1 MHVVGYFVLEMAEN
15 NKRDGDIEFW
25 LRQLEDGA
33 ISEDDFES
41 DGDELDF
48 YPTQQDLL
56 DVLENDN
63 DDGEARSSDNNE
75 EIIPDPPIVIADAV
89 PSNNIDAPVHSL
101 DIQRLIWKNQ
111 PLPFNENAI
120 KFNGTEEY
128 PESLMNLQTPFQ
140 FFSYFFTE
148 DFLSQI
154 VTETNYY
161 AVQKKPDRPDV
172 ITLGELRK
180 YLGILIYMSVYHY
193 PSVRGYWAN
202 KHGFEA
208 IIKAM
213 PVNKFEK
220 IRRVLHFN
228 DNNKHLPIGHPQH
241 DRLHKLR
248 PVIEH
253 LNAKFSSIPISQR
266 LSIDEQM
273 CATKMGHFLKQYL
286 PNKPHKWG
294 FKLFVLCSLTGF
306 AYRFIIYAGKEK
318 DDRLPNE
325 PDIGVVSQTVI
336 KLARI
341 IPRHANHII
350 YHDNFYTTLP
360 LMYYF
365 AKEGIQCVG
374 TVQRNRLG
382 KKCKLPSKQD
392 VMKKQVPRGSYVEYI
407 THIDGV
413 DMSSVSWKDNKQVV
427 LLSTYVGAEPL
438 QSIERYDKI
447 EKKKIIID
455 CPKIVKEYNAHMG
468 GVDLMDSFLGRY
480 RIKVKTRKWYM
491 RIFYHLLDV
500 SIINSWVLYKTV
512 ETRKGADPKKLKNLS
527 EFRSEL
533 ADVLCTY
540 GTTTQPTRGRPSN
553 SSITET
559 IEAKRKK
566 GCQVL
571 PPSDVRLDNLGHSQ
585 IKTDQR
591 MRCKRP
597 GCKLQSFVK
606 CTKCSVFLCAK
617 KGNDCFNL
625 FHS

>member
-1 MHVVGYFVLEMAEN
+1 MSEN
-15 NKRDGDIEFW
+15 NRRDAEVEFW

-33 ISEDDFES
+33 ISEDDLES
-41 DGDELDF
+41 DGDDLDF

-56 DVLENDN
+56 DVLESD
-63 DDGEARSSDNNE
+63 DDGAAGNNNTQNDE
-75 EIIPDPPIVIADAV
+75 VLPDPPLIVDNAQ
-89 PSNNIDAPVHSL
+89 PSNSCIIPMQTL
-101 DIQRLIWKNQ
+101 DIQRLIWKRQ
-111 PLPFNENAI
+111 PMIYNENLTT
-120 KFNGTEEY
+120 FRGSEDY
-128 PESLMNLQTPFQ
+128 PECVMNLQTPFQ
-140 FFSYFFTE
+140 YFSYFFTE
-148 DFLSQI
+148 EFLVHI
-154 VTETNYY
+154 VSETNRY
-161 AVQKKPDRPDV
+161 AVQTKPDRPEV
-172 ITLGELRK
+172 ITLGKLRK

-193 PSVRGYWAN
+193 PSIRSYWAN
-202 KHGFEA
+202 KHGFDA

-228 DNNKHLPIGHPQH
+228 DNNNHLPIDHPQH

-248 PVIEH
+248 PIIDH
-253 LNAKFSSIPISQR
+253 LNEKFSSIPLTQR

-273 CATKMGHFLKQYL
+273 CSTKMGHFLKQYL

-306 AYRFIIYAGKEK
+306 AYRFIIYSGKEK
-318 DDRLPNE
+318 EDRLPNE
-325 PDIGVVSQTVI
+325 PDIGVVSHTVI

-341 IPRHANHII
+341 IPRKCNHII
-350 YHDNFYTTLP
+350 YHDNFYTSLP

-382 KKCKLPSKQD
+382 KNCKLPSKQD
-392 VMKKQVPRGSYVEYI
+392 VMKKQVPRGSYVEFT
-407 THIDGV
+407 THVDGV
-413 DMSSVSWKDNKQVV
+413 DIASVSWKDNKQVV
-427 LLSTYVGAEPL
+427 LLSTYVGAEPVE
-438 QSIERYDKI
+438 SIERYDKA
-447 EKKKIIID
+447 EKKKISID

-500 SIINSWVLYKTV
+500 AIINSWVLYKSV
-512 ETRKGADPKKLKNLS
+512 ETKKGLEPGKLMNLA
-527 EFRSEL
+527 EFRTEL

-540 GTTTQPTRGRPSN
+540 GDVSPPTRGRPSN
-553 SSITET
+553 SSIVAAGPQ
-559 IEAKRKK
+559 AKRKK

-571 PPSDVRLDNLGHSQ
+571 PAVDVRRDNIGHNQ
-585 IKTDQR
+585 VKTESR
-591 MRCKRP
+591 MRCMRP
-597 GCKLQSFVK
+597 GCKLQSFIK
-606 CTKCSVFLCAK
+606 CTKCNVFLCSK

-625 FHS
+625 FHT